1 MIGWLY
7 RFLIGRF
14 SQCDHKWETIDTVH
28 VTDTGQD
35 TAWYRYILKCEK
47 CGEITSRNPR
57 GRN

>member
-7 RFLIGRF
+7 RVLIGRF
-14 SQCDHKWETIDTVH
+14 SRCDHKWETMETINVKDISDGTS
-28 VTDTGQD
+28 
-35 TAWYRYILKCEK
+35 WYRYILKCEK